1 MKNAY
6 VGAKTF
12 PMEVRMK
19 RIAVL
24 TSGGDAPGMN
34 AAVRAVVRYSIYNNI
49 EVYGIQRGYKGLME
63 GDLFQM
69 GVSSVGDIIQRG
81 GTILKS
87 ARSLEFKTEEGQND
101 AINVLNVYKIDG
113 LVVIGGDGSFRGAQK
128 LSERG
133 VPAIGIPGT
142 IDNDLAY
149 TDFTIGFDTAVN
161 TALDAISKLRDTSSS
176 HERVSIIEVMG
187 RNCGDIAHY
196 AGLGGGAEAII
207 VPEVEYD
214 IDEICKKLIESKQR
228 GKTQSIIIVAEGAAS
243 AASIGEMISE
253 KTGMETRTT
262 ILGHIQR
269 GGSPSGSDRI
279 LASRMGA
286 MAVECLMQG
295 KKARVIG
302 IKENR
307 IFDMDIDE
315 ALDQKRVFDRD
326 MHELSKIL
334 SI

>member
-1 MKNAY
+1 M
-6 VGAKTF
+6 F
-12 PMEVRMK
+12 PMEVWMK

-34 AAVRAVVRYSIYNNI
+34 AAVRAVVRYAIYNDL
-49 EVYGIQRGYKGLME
+49 EVYGVQRGYKGLME
-63 GDLFQM
+63 GELFPM
-69 GVSSVGDIIQRG
+69 TVSSVGDIIQRG
-81 GTILKS
+81 GTVLKS
-87 ARSLEFKTEEGQND
+87 ARSLEFTTEEGQRD

-128 LSERG
+128 LSEKG

-176 HERVSIIEVMG
+176 HERVSIVEVMG
-187 RNCGDIAHY
+187 RHCGDIALY

-207 VPEVEYD
+207 VPEVPYD
-214 IDEICKKLIESKQR
+214 IDEICKKLIESKRR
-228 GKTQSIIIVAEGAAS
+228 GKTQSIIVVAEGAETAS
-243 AASIGEMISE
+243 HIGDMIST
-253 KTGMETRTT
+253 KTGMDTRTT

-269 GGSPSGSDRI
+269 GGSPSNADRI
-279 LASRMGA
+279 LASKMGA
-286 MAVECLMQG
+286 AAVECLLKG

-302 IKENR
+302 IKENQ

-315 ALDQKRVFDRD
+315 ALEKERNFDVE
-326 MHELSKIL
+326 MHKLSQIL